1 VLNALITG
9 TLAMVAG
16 GTPDV
21 AARLA
26 LAMLAIQVG
35 IGAANDLTD
44 ADRDAVVKP
53 AKPIAAGLI
62 APDVARAVAVAG
74 LGIGLLLAAS
84 LSPGALAL
92 AAAGAATG
100 LAYDLRLK
108 GTAWA
113 WLPFAVGIPLLVL
126 FASWG
131 ARQELSPA
139 ILVAAGLAVPAGAAL
154 AIANALPDAERDA
167 RTGVRS
173 MATSLGLSRAS
184 RAVAGLQTLV
194 GSAAVASYVALI
206 GAIDQSISGPSAPP
220 DDASI
225 VAGLTGPAWAGV
237 GLAGSVVLLAIGVVL
252 GAGESVTWRQRGWEV
267 QAVGLGLLAAAWTG
281 GLASAGRL

>member
-1 VLNALITG
+1 
-9 TLAMVAG
+9 MVAG
-16 GTPDV
+16 GTPEV

-62 APDVARAVAVAG
+62 APDMARSVAVAG

-84 LSPGALAL
+84 VSPGALAL

-108 GTAWA
+108 GTALA
-113 WLPFAVGIPLLVL
+113 WLPFALGIPLLVL
-126 FASWG
+126 FAWWG
-131 ARQELSPA
+131 ARQEFSPA

-173 MATSLGLSRAS
+173 MATSLGLLRAS
-184 RAVAGLQTLV
+184 RAVVGLQALV
-194 GSAAVASYVALI
+194 GSAAVASYLVLA
-206 GAIDQSISGPSAPP
+206 GSGPT
-220 DDASI
+220 
-225 VAGLTGPAWAGV
+225 VAGLTGAWWAGV
-237 GLAGSVVLLAIGVVL
+237 GLAASVVLLAIGVIL
-252 GAGESVTWRQRGWEV
+252 GAGQSVSWRQRGWEL

>member
-1 VLNALITG
+1 
-9 TLAMVAG
+9 MVAG
-16 GTPDV
+16 GTPEV
-21 AARLA
+21 IARLA
-26 LAMLAIQVG
+26 LAMLAIQIG

-44 ADRDAVVKP
+44 ANRDAVVKP
-53 AKPIAAGLI
+53 AKPIVAGLI
-62 APDVARAVAVAG
+62 GPDMARSVAVAG

-84 LSPGALAL
+84 LSPGSLVL

-108 GTAWA
+108 GTALA

-126 FASWG
+126 FAWWG
-131 ARQELSPA
+131 ARQGFSSA
-139 ILVAAGLAVPAGAAL
+139 ILVAACLAVPAGAAL

-173 MATSLGLSRAS
+173 MATSLGLSRAG
-184 RAVAGLQTLV
+184 RAVAGLQALV
-194 GSAAVASYVALI
+194 GSAAVASYVALV
-206 GAIDQSISGPSAPP
+206 GAIDRSSGSSAPP
-220 DDASI
+220 VNAPI

>member
-1 VLNALITG
+1 
-9 TLAMVAG
+9 MVAG
-16 GTPDV
+16 GTLEV

-26 LAMLAIQVG
+26 IAMFAIQVG
-35 IGAANDLTD
+35 IGAANDVTD
-44 ADRDAVVKP
+44 AARDAVVKP

-62 APDVARAVAVAG
+62 APDVARSVAVAA

-92 AAAGAATG
+92 AAAGATTG

-108 GTAWA
+108 GTALA

-126 FASWG
+126 FAWWG

-167 RTGVRS
+167 RTGVRT
-173 MATSLGLSRAS
+173 MATSMGLSRAS
-184 RAVAGLQTLV
+184 RTVAGLQALV
-194 GSAAVASYVALI
+194 GSAAVVSYLVLAGEI
-206 GAIDQSISGPSAPP
+206 GPTISAPSGP
-220 DDASI
+220 
-225 VAGLTGPAWAGV
+225 VAGLAAAGWAGV
-237 GLAGSVVLLAIGVVL
+237 ALAGSVVLLAIGVFL
-252 GAGESVTWRQRGWEV
+252 GAAQSVSWRQRGWEV
-267 QAVGLGLLAAAWTG
+267 QAVGLGLMAAAWTG